1 MMHTN
6 QLCRLL
12 AGRSS
17 LASHATDVAD
27 VAVRP
32 MPLAN
37 LFAGQVIEHGEI
49 VQMLLKPSRW
59 FILTNAMRFI
69 AVTTLLIVALHLAD
83 VRPFSKTSFSIQLY
97 MLLTLGRLMWSVV
110 QWMGRYYIL
119 TDLRIIRLSG
129 VFDVDVQ
136 SCTLRKVSAIKLT
149 GSVNERL
156 LRTGTIDITPAGART
171 ISWQTISRPAFVCER
186 VEAAVRRAQNGCGAC
201 L

>member
-1 MMHTN
+1 MHAN
-6 QLCRLL
+6 QLNRLL

-17 LASHATDVAD
+17 LASHATDVPD

-59 FILTNAMRFI
+59 FILINAMRFI
-69 AVTTLLIVALHLAD
+69 AVATLLVSAMHLAD
-83 VRPFSKTSFSIQLY
+83 VRPFASATFSIQLY
-97 MLLTLGRLMWSVV
+97 VLLTISRLMWSVV

-119 TDLRIIRLSG
+119 TDLRIIRMSG

-136 SCTLRKVSAIKLT
+136 SCALRKVSAVKLT
-149 GSVNERL
+149 GGVNERL
-156 LRTGTIDITPAGART
+156 LRTGTIDITPTDAQT
-171 ISWQTISRPAFVCER
+171 IGWQTIAKPAFIHER
-186 VEAAVRRAQNGCGAC
+186 VQAAVRRAQNGSGAC